1 MMENLDLIIH
11 EPARL
16 RIMMILCGVDK
27 VDFNFL
33 LSTLEMTKGN
43 LSSHIA
49 HLEKAGYVNVLKS
62 FNGKIPNTSYQLTEN
77 GKTALLRYWDTLDKI
92 RNLTKDEI
100 MKG

>member
-16 RIMMILCGVDK
+16 RIMMVLSSVDK

-33 LSTLEMTKGN
+33 LSILEMTKGN

-62 FNGKIPNTSYQLTEN
+62 FNGKIPHTSYHLTEN
-77 GKTALLRYWDTLDKI
+77 GRTALLKYWNTLDKI
-92 RNLTKDEI
+92 RKLGLRI
-100 MKG
+100 

>member
-16 RIMMILCGVDK
+16 RIMMILSSVDK
-27 VDFNFL
+27 ADFNFL
-33 LSTLEMTKGN
+33 LSILEMTKGN

-62 FNGKIPNTSYQLTEN
+62 FNGKIPHTSYHLTEN
-77 GKTALLRYWDTLDKI
+77 GRTALLKYWNTLDKI
-92 RNLTKDEI
+92 RKLGLRI
-100 MKG
+100 